1 MLFIKLVKLAYM
13 KLHIAPRIYARRLL
27 RLLFDYCS
35 LIGRRH
41 VPRAC
46 LSLALEASGGLCDCT
61 PIRAAQ
67 ISRCLFPTPPSSALR
82 SLRLRPQLLVLSVV
96 APSSSSSAP
105 PLSVVAPS
113 LASPD
118 PIPRRP
124 FSDRHRSCVLRWQRR
139 MCSPCAHPHRVH
151 QRRRR
156 VYRRQRRIHRRG
168 AISRQVRPCG
178 VVHAAS
184 LFRQS
189 NTDDGEIKLSP
200 TERRGGQGDRYVMA
214 LISIPLSQL

>member
-1 MLFIKLVKLAYM
+1 M
-13 KLHIAPRIYARRLL
+13 KLHIAPRIRARRLL
-27 RLLFDYCS
+27 HLLFDYCS

-67 ISRCLFPTPPSSALR
+67 ISRCLFPTPPSSALH

-118 PIPRRP
+118 LVPRGSSLEEHP
-124 FSDRHRSCVLRWQRR
+124 SCVLRRR
-139 MCSPCAHPHRVH
+139 RRICPPCAHRHRNH
-151 QRRRR
+151 RRRRR
-156 VYRRQRRIHRRG
+156 VYRSRRRLHRRS
-168 AISRQVRPCG
+168 AFLVNS
-178 VVHAAS
+178 
-184 LFRQS
+184 
-189 NTDDGEIKLSP
+189 
-200 TERRGGQGDRYVMA
+200 GQ
-214 LISIPLSQL
+214 Q